1 MKKVTVL
8 LGLGLL
14 LATVG
19 GYVVLGQNPPPLVQ
33 PSAFACYPSGIRP
46 DYIVSQDLNRD
57 GWDDLSVACYGS
69 SQVWQYNNLGSG
81 VFAIPQDGAVVGVPA
96 GPIALIAGQLAP
108 GWNQQVGVLSRF
120 APVVSTIPFG
130 IPGYPFNALVSPQH
144 MAAGYLGQR
153 DILLDPVIVDS
164 GNGVAPTMQY
174 CVDGAWAPGIA
185 LPAGTKPSFVVVAD
199 FNNDKWDDVAVC
211 DSNPAH
217 RAIYVYMN
225 GVGALPAG
233 PTWSIPVGNF
243 DPVTMDTADFDGDGF
258 IDIVVVGND
267 EANEGWARMFLNTV
281 TPSGFAPLAA
291 PVKTWGLGA
300 SFVEAFD
307 ADGYGRPDFV
317 VANYASQTL
326 TVFLTETLAAATPV
340 SIATRPNICLANH
353 RKEAIK
359 IGSVF
364 KYSLD
369 CGYYPTS
376 IASGDFDRNGKMD
389 IAVTLESAGPVID
402 PEECSC
408 IEIIFDVSCGFQGS
422 DGFTQI
428 SHQEVVDRAR
438 AAGAN
443 LLPEETSCN
452 CAGCGNTNTPPKPEI
467 QTGSDSKN

>member
-1 MKKVTVL
+1 
-8 LGLGLL
+8 
-14 LATVG
+14 
-19 GYVVLGQNPPPLVQ
+19 
-33 PSAFACYPSGIRP
+33 
-46 DYIVSQDLNRD
+46 
-57 GWDDLSVACYGS
+57 
-69 SQVWQYNNLGSG
+69 
-81 VFAIPQDGAVVGVPA
+81 
-96 GPIALIAGQLAP
+96 
-108 GWNQQVGVLSRF
+108 
-120 APVVSTIPFG
+120 
-130 IPGYPFNALVSPQH
+130 
-144 MAAGYLGQR
+144 
-153 DILLDPVIVDS
+153 
-164 GNGVAPTMQY
+164 
-174 CVDGAWAPGIA
+174 
-185 LPAGTKPSFVVVAD
+185 
-199 FNNDKWDDVAVC
+199 
-211 DSNPAH
+211 
-217 RAIYVYMN
+217 
-225 GVGALPAG
+225 
-233 PTWSIPVGNF
+233 
-243 DPVTMDTADFDGDGF
+243 
-258 IDIVVVGND
+258 
-267 EANEGWARMFLNTV
+267 
-281 TPSGFAPLAA
+281 
-291 PVKTWGLGA
+291 VKTWGLGA